1 MRGFGALQILK
12 TWSEKAVL
20 RRQWAQQRQR
30 PRGGNVL
37 EMIKGQGEN
46 GEEKRKRT
54 DVPQGPRKQ
63 EGFVATV
70 GMLALTE

>member
-1 MRGFGALQILK
+1 MVRKGC
-12 TWSEKAVL
+12 TEKA
-20 RRQWAQQRQR
+20 REGSFRQWAQQRQR

-46 GEEKRKRT
+46 GEEKRKLT